1 MDRRTF
7 IKLTAVT
14 GTSATLA
21 GCSVPQQQG
30 IRFVPEE
37 ELAPGIAEWK
47 PSVCPICSSGCGVNV
62 RVMRADVE
70 TTKDGQAGVVRMG
83 VAKKLEGF
91 PTHPVNQGGLCARG
105 QAAIQFT
112 YHPDRIV
119 QPLKRTGERGA
130 GTFQAISWDE
140 AIGEVVKQL
149 DALASAG
156 NGQGLAIVTGGR
168 RNQRQQVFE
177 QFAAKF
183 GAAAPITYELFSD
196 DVLRHANAMS
206 FGYAQL
212 PTYDLANSAY
222 VLGLGADFLGTW
234 NSPVANA
241 KAFGEMRGG
250 RVGMRGA
257 FVQVESRISP
267 TGASADEWVAANPG
281 TEGALA
287 LGLAHV
293 ILREKL
299 RSADAGRAGALI
311 DGWAAGLPDYTPEK
325 VSTLTGV
332 SAKRIERLAREFA
345 ERSPAVAI
353 VGGTPLAHTNGLF
366 TALAVNAL
374 NQLAGSVG
382 QKGGLL
388 FTPQLARPAAGERR
402 TLAQLASGNAPR
414 VLIVDDANPVF
425 SAPKSWNLQQGFAK
439 VPFIVS
445 FAQFIDETS
454 ALADVI
460 LPDSTFLESWVD
472 AAPESGSAA
481 AVISVAAPAMKPLF
495 QTRPTGDVV
504 LEISRK
510 LQKPLELPWQTY
522 QDVLKATLA
531 PAGEDAF
538 TAAQKQSG
546 WWGELPKT
554 AAVQPTAA
562 DPKAVPVKYA
572 APAFQGDAG
581 EYPYMFLPYAS
592 AAFLDG
598 SLAHLPWMQ
607 ELPDPMTS
615 GMWCSWVEINP
626 KTAEKLGIGLGDE
639 IDVTS
644 NIGVVRAPAFLN
656 PGLAPDIIAMPVGQ
670 GHTNFTRYASN
681 RGANPVSILA
691 PVAHAETGSL
701 AWAATRVKIARVSEP
716 GSLIVF
722 SARGEL
728 RENPREKEGT
738 LMAHRWGMAVDLD
751 RCTGCEACVAA
762 CRAENNIPT
771 VGDLQSSRGRAM
783 HWIRVERYFEGD
795 FPEVRV
801 KYRPVMC
808 QQCDAAPCEPVCPTY
823 ASHHSDEGLNAQIYN
838 RCIGT
843 RYCANACPYNAR
855 FFDFFNPVWEKP
867 LHLQL
872 NPDVSLR
879 EVGVMEK
886 CTFCTQR
893 IAAGKDA
900 AAAEKARS
908 EGRRHRAGLR
918 SELPLEGARIR

>member
-1 MDRRTF
+1 M
-7 IKLTAVT
+7 K
-14 GTSATLA
+14 S
-21 GCSVPQQQG
+21 
-30 IRFVPEE
+30 
-37 ELAPGIAEWK
+37 
-47 PSVCPICSSGCGVNV
+47 
-62 RVMRADVE
+62 
-70 TTKDGQAGVVRMG
+70 
-83 VAKKLEGF
+83 
-91 PTHPVNQGGLCARG
+91 
-105 QAAIQFT
+105 
-112 YHPDRIV
+112 
-119 QPLKRTGERGA
+119 LKRTGERGA

-439 VPFIVS
+439 GPFIVS

-538 TAAQKQSG
+538 TAAQKQSVDQLSAIAFKLSFEQG
-546 WWGELPKT
+546 GKRTRIRDGNKYLRSALIQAAWASVKQADTFLAAFYRRLAARRGKKKAIVALAHKILVIIYTLLKTGQVYQERGAAALDEHQKERIVHRLERRIVQLGYTVHLEPVTT
-554 AAVQPTAA
+554 AA
-562 DPKAVPVKYA
+562 
-572 APAFQGDAG
+572 
-581 EYPYMFLPYAS
+581 S
-592 AAFLDG
+592 
-598 SLAHLPWMQ
+598 
-607 ELPDPMTS
+607 
-615 GMWCSWVEINP
+615 
-626 KTAEKLGIGLGDE
+626 
-639 IDVTS
+639 
-644 NIGVVRAPAFLN
+644 
-656 PGLAPDIIAMPVGQ
+656 
-670 GHTNFTRYASN
+670 
-681 RGANPVSILA
+681 
-691 PVAHAETGSL
+691 
-701 AWAATRVKIARVSEP
+701 
-716 GSLIVF
+716 
-722 SARGEL
+722 
-728 RENPREKEGT
+728 
-738 LMAHRWGMAVDLD
+738 
-751 RCTGCEACVAA
+751 
-762 CRAENNIPT
+762 
-771 VGDLQSSRGRAM
+771 
-783 HWIRVERYFEGD
+783 
-795 FPEVRV
+795 
-801 KYRPVMC
+801 
-808 QQCDAAPCEPVCPTY
+808 
-823 ASHHSDEGLNAQIYN
+823 
-838 RCIGT
+838 
-843 RYCANACPYNAR
+843 
-855 FFDFFNPVWEKP
+855 
-867 LHLQL
+867 
-872 NPDVSLR
+872 
-879 EVGVMEK
+879 
-886 CTFCTQR
+886 
-893 IAAGKDA
+893 
-900 AAAEKARS
+900 
-908 EGRRHRAGLR
+908 
-918 SELPLEGARIR
+918 